1 MITPVRHARVSLL
14 IDGRDYYPELAPDML
29 SFSYSDNLGQADDLQ
44 IELQD
49 IERQWIKDSFPAKGS
64 VTIDAAIL
72 PLHFPWP
79 GAVQRLDCGTFQID
93 AISHKGPPNTVSIK
107 GNSIP
112 ISVTAKGE
120 NKVRAWEGKT
130 LRQIAEDI
138 SGANEL
144 EINWDTQE
152 NPRFKRI
159 DQNDQTDLEF
169 LDAQCKEAG
178 LIIKIKRN
186 QIKIFAEA
194 EYEQRPPAFTLRY
207 GSDEILGWSFD
218 TKTADT
224 AKESEV
230 EFLDPET
237 GKLTK
242 AKAVDNDPKLKNARK
257 IRSYDNPKSDPD
269 LLPDPRAPFVSPGTL
284 ADPPPL
290 ADADY
295 YDNRPDKNAGKG
307 AGLQAKGTKKAKA
320 ALREANKHR
329 DTAQFEVIGN
339 PAAESGLT
347 VALENW
353 GAFDG
358 IYFLEKVTHKTPP
371 YLSSYSLHRELA
383 SKGY

>member
-14 IDGRDYYPELAPDML
+14 IEGRDYYPELAPDLL

-49 IERQWIKDSFPAKGS
+49 LDRQWITDSFPAKGA
-64 VTIDAAIL
+64 VTIEAAII

-93 AISHKGPPNTVSIK
+93 AITHKGPPNTVSIK

-112 ISVTAKGE
+112 IKVTAKGE
-120 NKVRAWEGKT
+120 NKLRAWEGKT

-138 SGANEL
+138 SSQNEL
-144 EINWDTQE
+144 TLDWDTQE

-178 LIIKIKRN
+178 LIIKIKRD
-186 QIKIFAEA
+186 QIKIFSEK
-194 EYEQRPPAFTLRY
+194 EYEQRPPAFTVRY
-207 GSDEILGWSFD
+207 GSDEILAWSFA

-224 AKESEV
+224 AKEAEI

-237 GKLTK
+237 GKVTR
-242 AKAVDNDPKLKNARK
+242 AKATDNDSKLKNARK

-269 LLPDPRAPFVSPGTL
+269 LLPDPRNPQPFVSTF

-290 ADADY
+290 IDADY
-295 YDNRPDKNAGKG
+295 HDNTPDKNAGKG
-307 AGLQAKGTKKAKA
+307 AGLQAKATKKAQAK
-320 ALREANKHR
+320 LREANKHR

-339 PAAESGLT
+339 AEAESGLT

-358 IYFLEKVTHKTPP
+358 IYFLESVRHRTAP
-371 YLSSYSLHRELA
+371 YITSYSMHREVA
-383 SKGY
+383 SHGY